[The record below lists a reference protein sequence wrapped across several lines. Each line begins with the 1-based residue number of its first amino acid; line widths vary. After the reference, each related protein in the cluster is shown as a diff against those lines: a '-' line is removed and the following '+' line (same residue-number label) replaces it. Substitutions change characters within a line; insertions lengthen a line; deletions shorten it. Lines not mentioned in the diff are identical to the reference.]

1 MKRWAARTDSENG
14 SDRESIIPPLGE
26 KKGMSATFFSVRA
39 VQHLWQRNSK
49 VSNWQSMKNSLRLGL
64 LFQELR
70 LACPLGLLLAAPH
83 TNTAVLAPCLINTLL
98 AQSVCD
104 TWPL

>member
-1 MKRWAARTDSENG
+1 MKRWAARTDSKNG

-49 VSNWQSMKNSLRLGL
+49 VSNWQSMKNSPAPGL
-64 LFQELR
+64 VVPG
-70 LACPLGLLLAAPH
+70 AKTGLS
-83 TNTAVLAPCLINTLL
+83 TGTTASCT
-98 AQSVCD
+98 
-104 TWPL
+104 TH